1 MMRDFSLASRFI
13 VADLD
18 GSPAMVYLE
27 TAAEGQI
34 ADSPALVAH
43 AMLRFDAL
51 RSEALPRA
59 ASRDL
64 IMKVAEDEW
73 T

>member
-1 MMRDFSLASRFI
+1 MTGPTVINQI
-13 VADLD
+13 VGKSPIGADALPPR
-18 GSPAMVYLE
+18 PA
-27 TAAEGQI
+27 I
-34 ADSPALVAH
+34 VAH

-64 IMKVAEDEW
+64 IMKVAEDRW

>member
-1 MMRDFSLASRFI
+1 
-13 VADLD
+13 
-18 GSPAMVYLE
+18 MVYLE

-34 ADSPALVAH
+34 ADSPAIVAH
-43 AMLRFDAL
+43 VTFRFDSL

-64 IMKVAEDEW
+64 IMEVAAEKW

>member
-1 MMRDFSLASRFI
+1 
-13 VADLD
+13 
-18 GSPAMVYLE
+18 MVYLE
-27 TAAEGQI
+27 TSAEGQI
-34 ADSPALVAH
+34 ADSPAIVTH
-43 AMLRFDAL
+43 VTFRFDSL

-64 IMKVAEDEW
+64 IMKVAREKW